1 MNTNVALEA
10 TIVEECK
17 EADVTELVELA
28 LSDLDAIGGGLS
40 IGAGY

>member
-10 TIVEECK
+10 TIVEESK
-17 EADVTELVELA
+17 EADVNELVELA